1 MRILRIVLGNI
12 ILFIDFITSP
22 KRLKRTEQAQA
33 GVDQATRQL
42 ALYQFHLCPF
52 CIKVRRAMKRLNLKI
67 DLRDAKNNEMYRSE
81 LAEQGGRIKVPCLRI
96 TEDDGSISWMYESSD
111 IIQYLEQRFGP
122 RN

>member
-1 MRILRIVLGNI
+1 MRILRIVLGNL

-33 GVDQATRQL
+33 AVDQATRQL

-52 CIKVRRAMKRLNLKI
+52 CIKVRRAMKRLNLNI
-67 DLRDAKNNEMYRSE
+67 ELRDAKQNEMYRTE

-96 TEDDGSISWMYESSD
+96 TEDDGTVSWMYESSD
-111 IIQYLEQRFGP
+111 IIQYLEQRFGA
-122 RN
+122 RH

>member
-1 MRILRIVLGNI
+1 MRILRIVLGNL

-33 GVDQATRQL
+33 AVDQATRQL

-52 CIKVRRAMKRLNLKI
+52 CIKVRRAMKRLNLNI
-67 DLRDAKNNEMYRSE
+67 ELRDAKQNEMYRTE

-96 TEDDGSISWMYESSD
+96 TEDDGTVSWMYESSD
-111 IIQYLEQRFGP
+111 IIQYLEQRFGAGH
-122 RN
+122 